1 MPPVILVS
9 VPYAALQHPS
19 PALGC
24 LQACLKARG
33 IDVETVHANLEFART
48 IGIGNYA
55 WFGSYARP
63 ILLGEFTFARA
74 AFPDFD
80 PPMEEYIAALQTDGV
95 ERPLRDMREAAIAFV
110 DTMAQRIIAMNPRIV
125 GCSSTF
131 QQNCASLA
139 LLRRIRE
146 LEPRIVTVMGGANC
160 ESEMGRALHSNF
172 AWVDYVVSGEA
183 DDVFP
188 SLCEHLLSDSKTR
201 IPAEL
206 RRFVL
211 TPETRA
217 FGRIRPIERATR
229 TEMDS
234 LPLPDYDDY
243 FRALRATGIHH
254 FATPGL
260 LLQTARGCWWGEK
273 HPCTFCGLNGG
284 CMTFR
289 AMQPAVAES
298 RIRQIAERYDIDG
311 VELIDNIL
319 EPSYFDGVLPALAS
333 MQPRLRLACEVK
345 ANLTH
350 AQIELLAKAGALWVQ
365 PGIESLHDDALK
377 LIDKGTTLCQNI
389 QTLKWGRELGVH
401 MSWNYLLG
409 MPGEQAE
416 WYATVAA
423 LVPLI
428 THLQP
433 PMGPGSRLVFD
444 RFSVYHTHADQYNL
458 QLEPAWG
465 YSFIYPLPRA
475 ELHDLAYHFE
485 DSSPAAV
492 ERAQYPQRALLREQ
506 LQQWVDLH
514 PDPSAEPESSE
525 PPPAVPRLDV
535 RSEGD
540 GRLVIEDTRP
550 CAPSPR
556 VELSG
561 LASCL
566 YDACHRGR
574 MPATLVTVCRE
585 AGFHDVTPDDIDA
598 ELARLMEMKLLVH
611 ATGRYL
617 SLAVRAPYPPFLP
630 LDMHPDGQVYLRPVV
645 RRRTPEEQTISDVF
659 QLGTERPQAVPQ

>member
-1 MPPVILVS
+1 MLPVILVS

-24 LQACLKARG
+24 LQACLKQRG
-33 IDVETVHANLEFART
+33 IHSETVHANLEFARL

-55 WFGSYARP
+55 WFGTYART

-74 AFPDFD
+74 AFPEFD
-80 PPMEEYIAALQTDGV
+80 PPMEDYVAALQTDGV
-95 ERPLRDMREAAIAFV
+95 ERPLRDMREAAVSFIDTIAR
-110 DTMAQRIIAMNPRIV
+110 QIIGMNPRIV

-139 LLRRIRE
+139 LLRRIRA
-146 LEPRIVTVMGGANC
+146 LKPRIVTVMGGANC
-160 ESEMGRALHSNF
+160 ESEMGRAVHSNF
-172 AWVDYVVSGEA
+172 SWVDYVVSGEA

-188 SLCEHLLSDSKTR
+188 SLCEHILSDKAAR
-201 IPAEL
+201 LPAEL
-206 RRFVL
+206 RRYVL
-211 TPETRA
+211 SPETRA
-217 FGRIRPIERATR
+217 FGRMRAIERATQSD
-229 TEMDS
+229 MDS

-289 AMQPAVAES
+289 PMRPAVAER
-298 RIRQIAERYDIDG
+298 RIRQLADRYDIDG

-319 EPSYFDGVLPALAS
+319 EPSYFEGVLPSLAT
-333 MQPRLRLACEVK
+333 MAPRLRLACEVK
-345 ANLTH
+345 ANLTR
-350 AQIELLAKAGALWVQ
+350 AQIQLLANAGAHWVQ
-365 PGIESLHDDALK
+365 PGIESLHDEALK

-409 MPGEQAE
+409 FPREEPDWYTAVAE
-416 WYATVAA
+416 
-423 LVPLI
+423 LVPLL

-433 PMGPGSRLVFD
+433 PMGPGSKVVFD
-444 RFSVYHTHADQYNL
+444 RFSVYHTHADEFDL
-458 QLEPAWG
+458 KLTPAWG
-465 YSFIYPLPRA
+465 YSFVYPLPA
-475 ELHDLAYHFE
+475 SEMQDLAYHFE
-485 DSSPAAV
+485 DSSPAAA
-492 ERAQYPQRALLREQ
+492 ERAQCPQRALLREQ
-506 LQQWVDLH
+506 LRQWADLH
-514 PDPSAEPESSE
+514 PEPSADPDATE
-525 PPPAVPRLDV
+525 PPAAPPRLDV
-535 RSEGD
+535 SSASG
-540 GRLVIEDTRP
+540 GRLIIEDTRP

-561 LASCL
+561 LAACL
-566 YDACHRGR
+566 YDACDRGR
-574 MPATLVTVCRE
+574 LSKTLLPVCHE
-585 AGFHDVTPDDIDA
+585 AGFPDTTADDIER
-598 ELARLMEMKLLVH
+598 ELARLIEAKLLVH
-611 ATGRYL
+611 ATGRFL

-645 RRRTPEEQTISDVF
+645 RARKPQEQTVSDMF
-659 QLGTERPQAVPQ
+659 QLDRPSPEAVQQ